1 MGKVV
6 YSHRQKIAS
15 GRGGDFAGRNPSNS
29 SQNACNTRSEPM
41 LMLKFERGLSSLGD
55 RLVSNAKSD

>member
-1 MGKVV
+1 M

-15 GRGGDFAGRNPSNS
+15 GPGGDSAGRNPSNS

>member
-1 MGKVV
+1 M

-15 GRGGDFAGRNPSNS
+15 GPGGDSAGRNPSNS
-29 SQNACNTRSEPM
+29 SQNACNTRRE

-55 RLVSNAKSD
+55 RLVSNSKSD